1 MAEALLI
8 RSARILDPSTGMDQV
23 GDLLVMDG
31 RIQQVGETVRDG
43 DVPLGCRVV
52 QGEGLVVCP
61 GFIDL
66 HCHLREPGYEDRET
80 IATGS
85 LAAAL
90 GGFTTVCCM
99 PNTTPPM
106 DSAGIVEF
114 VKRKARQA
122 GRVRVLPIGCVS
134 KGRQGRELAELW
146 ELAQAGVIGYSDDG
160 SPVADSN
167 LMRQA
172 LSYTSALGLPII
184 NHCEDQALTAGASIN
199 EGWVSNRL
207 GLVGW
212 PGVAEEGMV
221 ARDIALTEL
230 TGGTLHV
237 AHVTTARSVE
247 LVRRAKER
255 GLRVTA
261 EVTPHHLT
269 LTDEWVLGH
278 DPVGTLDMPVTLD
291 AYDSTAKVNP
301 PLRGQADVEAL
312 IAGLREGVIDAIATD
327 HAPYSV
333 TEKAVPL
340 EEAGWGIS
348 GLETA
353 VGALLMLVHRREI
366 DLMSLVA
373 RLTTGPGSFLGDA
386 YEGLTTLR
394 AGTEADLILL
404 DPDAEWVVRT
414 DSFVSKGKN
423 SPLEGVTLRGRVVMT
438 VVDGGVIYELVDG
451 VPVYDGRQSAMEEL
465 GRPSAAPVMAD
476 GEPVYDGR
484 QPAMVDPGRPPTPP
498 VMAEEFVNSGQ
509 GDGDRQPSLFML
521 DDADAARGGP

>member
-1 MAEALLI
+1 MVEALLI
-8 RSARILDPSTGMDQV
+8 RGARILDPSTGMDQV
-23 GDLLVMDG
+23 GDLLVLDG

-43 DVPLGCRVV
+43 EMPPDCRVV
-52 QGEGLVVCP
+52 PGEGLVACP

-90 GGFTTVCCM
+90 GGFTTICCM
-99 PNTTPPM
+99 PNTNPPI

-122 GRVRVLPIGCVS
+122 DRVRVLPIGCVS

-184 NHCEDQALTAGASIN
+184 NHCEDLALTAGASIN

-207 GLVGW
+207 GLIGW
-212 PGVAEEGMV
+212 PGGAEEGMV

-269 LTDEWVLGH
+269 LTEEWVLGH
-278 DPVGTLDMPVTLD
+278 DPVGTLEMPVTLD

-327 HAPYSV
+327 HAPYTV
-333 TEKAVPL
+333 TDKTVPL
-340 EEAGWGIS
+340 EEADWGIS

-353 VGALLMLVHRREI
+353 VGALLTLVHRGEI
-366 DLMSLVA
+366 DLKTLVD
-373 RLTTGPGSFLGDA
+373 RLTTGPAKILGKV
-386 YEGLTTLR
+386 YEGLATLR
-394 AGTEADLILL
+394 PGTTADLVLL

-414 DSFVSKGKN
+414 EHFASKGKN

-438 VVDGGVIYELVDG
+438 VVDGRVIYEMV
-451 VPVYDGRQSAMEEL
+451 
-465 GRPSAAPVMAD
+465 D
-476 GEPVYDGR
+476 GEPVFNGR
-484 QPAMVDPGRPPTPP
+484 QQSMIDLVDYPAMPTARREAKATGNDQTPDDL
-498 VMAEEFVNSGQ
+498 Q
-509 GDGDRQPSLFML
+509 L
-521 DDADAARGGP
+521 DFDFTESSTVSVRGGSCQ